1 LLFGIAL
8 SACSD
13 LETTAET
20 SGENADP
27 TAEQKA
33 EQEPELGAGP
43 AAETTDSGV
52 EGFLWI
58 GPACPVVVLD
68 TECPDLPYEAEFT
81 ITDLEGEVVES
92 GQSDKSGFFRIL
104 LAPGSYIFVPDPS
117 KPALSPRANPVPFD
131 VDAGSFTHLE
141 VTYDSGLR

>member
-1 LLFGIAL
+1 MR
-8 SACSD
+8 
-13 LETTAET
+13 T
-20 SGENADP
+20 ADP
-27 TAEQKA
+27 TAEQNA
-33 EQEPELGAGP
+33 EQDAKPGAEPALA
-43 AAETTDSGV
+43 TSDTGV
-52 EGFLWI
+52 EGYLWI
-58 GPACPVVVLD
+58 GPACPTVRLD

-81 ITDLEGEVVES
+81 VTGNEGEVVES

-131 VDAGSFTHLE
+131 VDAGSFTHIE